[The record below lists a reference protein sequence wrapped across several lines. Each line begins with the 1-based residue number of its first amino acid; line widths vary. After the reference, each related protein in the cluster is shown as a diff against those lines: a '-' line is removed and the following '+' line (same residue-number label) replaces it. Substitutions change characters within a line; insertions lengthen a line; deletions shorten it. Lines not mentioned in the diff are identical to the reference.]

1 MFEVAVYPGSFDPVT
16 LGHVELIQRAAKQ
29 FRILYI
35 LVSNDSRKNYLFNLN
50 ERKGLL
56 EKALSKVSN
65 VMIETSSG
73 LTVDY
78 VANKGTQVMIRG
90 LRSNADFESEL
101 ALAGINQKLN
111 SQIETIFFLSHPDYR
126 SISSTAV
133 KEVARLNGN
142 LSKLVP
148 KVVEDALR
156 RKMES

>member
-35 LVSNDSRKNYLFNLN
+35 LVSNDNRKNYLFNLN

-56 EKALSKVSN
+56 EKALSQVSN